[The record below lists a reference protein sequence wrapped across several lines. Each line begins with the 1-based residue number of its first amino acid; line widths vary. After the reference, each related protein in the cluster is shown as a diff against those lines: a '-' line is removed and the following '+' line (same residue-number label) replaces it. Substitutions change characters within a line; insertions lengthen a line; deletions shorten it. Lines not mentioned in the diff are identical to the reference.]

1 MAGSEDLEG
10 YRDAAIHAVQTTP
23 PPISRSGIWL
33 GMVSTHWREAHELV
47 ARELRSPDVLG
58 RLAADLIERNI
69 GPDAKLEAA
78 LSSWSPAATGKVRTP
93 GR

>member
-1 MAGSEDLEG
+1 MAGSKDLGG
-10 YRDAAIHAVQTTP
+10 YRDAGIHAVQTR
-23 PPISRSGIWL
+23 PPISRSGILL

-69 GPDAKLEAA
+69 GPDAKFEAA
-78 LSSWSPAATGKVRTP
+78 FSSWSNAAARKVRTP